1 MYCRKCGTEI
11 PDDSAFC
18 PKCGAAVA
26 QENIL
31 EKLEPQTEPQT
42 TAEFVPTNNDDSGL
56 SEIRELNKRIKNGEV
71 GQEQR
76 KRWKIVPAIITI
88 ASVLAV
94 MAAALIIFLPQAGV
108 GFEYESVNDDHYVI
122 TKYKGTT
129 ADVTIPDTI
138 WFKPVKTISKWA
150 FKPERSSR
158 DVTRVKLGKNIIAIG
173 EEAFLDCHTLEELDC
188 SAVEMTDGSNFLVM
202 GAAFKGCNELKKI
215 TFPDT
220 GIAIGERAFADCTG
234 LEEIVTSEHNSNGY
248 SAVIGV
254 FGKQNVI
261 AAQAFQNCTALKSLA
276 LEYANL
282 GSSAF
287 EGCTGLTELWMD
299 GGSLNDSVI
308 SSGTFKGCSGLKS
321 AQIFFSRYSDHN
333 TSIPRECFADCY
345 SLESFSGS
353 DVTEIGELAFRYC
366 RSLSEISFDPYP
378 SDISNTAFVGCPN
391 FQNNNTSGVENT
403 PAVPDTTQKA
413 LTDYV
418 GIELAQMTYREFT
431 QNFGMPDEYY
441 NGKAI
446 YNVGDTQYCVNFT
459 MTGDYMGSSEGF
471 DPNSNYQIA
480 GLEIYGGKEVIVIPG
495 MHLGEAVSYY
505 DNMVDFDLSSDVH
518 LGAGDHGASW
528 YEFSLLYYLN
538 ESTLGLYFD
547 LTFMLGTDSMNT
559 YGVKMRPSYNM
570 P

>member
-1 MYCRKCGTEI
+1 MYCRKCGTNI
-11 PDDSAFC
+11 PDDSVFC
-18 PKCGAAVA
+18 PKCGISVTEESKSEQDIETSEETDNVSSEKVNSESTNPKAAKDDGKKKQNRKKAALSIVKWAVGLSVFFAVA
-26 QENIL
+26 
-31 EKLEPQTEPQT
+31 
-42 TAEFVPTNNDDSGL
+42 FVL
-56 SEIRELNKRIKNGEV
+56 
-71 GQEQR
+71 
-76 KRWKIVPAIITI
+76 
-88 ASVLAV
+88 
-94 MAAALIIFLPQAGV
+94 FFQAGPC
-108 GFEYESVNDDHYVI
+108 FEYKLVDDDHYVI
-122 TKYKGTT
+122 TKYTGTFT
-129 ADVTIPDTI
+129 EVTIPDTI
-138 WFKPVKTISKWA
+138 WFKPVTSISGNA
-150 FKPERSSR
+150 FNKSGI
-158 DVTRVKLGKNIIAIG
+158 TRVKLGKNMTEIG
-173 EEAFLDCHTLEELDC
+173 KGAFDNCNSLEELDC
-188 SAVEMTDGSNFLVM
+188 SAVEMANGSNFLI
-202 GAAFKGCNELKKI
+202 AHSAFEGCNNLKKVI
-215 TFPDT
+215 LPDT
-220 GIAIGERAFADCTG
+220 GIAIGERAFADCTV
-234 LEEIVTSEHNSNGY
+234 LEENVTSEHNSNGY

-287 EGCTGLTELWMD
+287 AGCTGLTELWMD
-299 GGSLNDSVI
+299 GGSLNDSVK

-378 SDISNTAFVGCPN
+378 SEISNTAFVGCPY
-391 FQNNNTSGVENT
+391 FQTNNTSGVENT

-471 DPNSNYQIA
+471 DPNSDYQIA

-505 DNMVDFDLSSDVH
+505 DNMVDFDLSSDVY

-538 ESTLGLYFD
+538 KSTLGLYFD

>member
-1 MYCRKCGTEI
+1 MYCRKCGTHI
-11 PDDSAFC
+11 PDDSVFC
-18 PKCGAAVA
+18 SKCGISVTEESKPEQDIETSEETDNVSSEKVNSESTEPKAAKDDGKKKQNRKKTALSIVKWAVGLSVFFAVA
-26 QENIL
+26 L
-31 EKLEPQTEPQT
+31 
-42 TAEFVPTNNDDSGL
+42 
-56 SEIRELNKRIKNGEV
+56 
-71 GQEQR
+71 
-76 KRWKIVPAIITI
+76 
-88 ASVLAV
+88 VL
-94 MAAALIIFLPQAGV
+94 FFQAGPC
-108 GFEYESVNDDHYVI
+108 FEYKLVDDDHYVI
-122 TKYKGTT
+122 TKYTGTFT
-129 ADVTIPDTI
+129 EVTIPDTI
-138 WFKPVKTISKWA
+138 WFKPVTSISGNA
-150 FKPERSSR
+150 FNKSGI
-158 DVTRVKLGKNIIAIG
+158 TRVKLGKNMTVICEG
-173 EEAFLDCHTLEELDC
+173 AFDNCNSLEELDC
-188 SAVEMTDGSNFLVM
+188 SAVEMANGSNFLI
-202 GAAFKGCNELKKI
+202 AHSAFEGCNNLKKVI
-215 TFPDT
+215 LPDT
-220 GIAIGERAFADCTG
+220 GIAIGERAFADCTV

-378 SDISNTAFVGCPN
+378 SEISNTAFVGCPN
-391 FQNNNTSGVENT
+391 FQTNNTSGVENT

-446 YNVGDTQYCVNFT
+446 YNVGDTQYCVNFN

-471 DPNSNYQIA
+471 DPNSDYQIA